1 MFSVALLLFCF
12 SISNPLTRVFVAVT
26 SVIVA
31 ALICWCIKSFWE
43 SGEERRMWINPLLPY
58 VTRALDLVR
67 GACNDFF
74 ALILRRENPPSLP
87 YGHPGRLQ
95 AIPDRGRVHV

>member
-12 SISNPLTRVFVAVT
+12 CTSNTSTRAFVAVT

-31 ALICWCIKSFWE
+31 ALICWCIKIFWE
-43 SGEERRMWINPLLPY
+43 SGEERRRWINPLLPY
-58 VTRALDLVR
+58 VTRGLDLVR

-74 ALILRRENPPSLP
+74 ALILRRENPTSLP
-87 YGHPGRLQ
+87 YGHSGRLQ
-95 AIPDRGRVHV
+95 AIPDRESVNV